1 MLHTIYTPKLA
12 DVKTVAHMETKKMNP
27 GYTWVREEP
36 MRRFELLA
44 SGLQIRFQHIAEYC
58 SRSDCAYIEA

>member
-1 MLHTIYTPKLA
+1 
-12 DVKTVAHMETKKMNP
+12 MNP

-44 SGLQIRFQHIAEYC
+44 SGLQNRC
-58 SRSDCAYIEA
+58 STTELHRLVQNKDAQKFSVILF